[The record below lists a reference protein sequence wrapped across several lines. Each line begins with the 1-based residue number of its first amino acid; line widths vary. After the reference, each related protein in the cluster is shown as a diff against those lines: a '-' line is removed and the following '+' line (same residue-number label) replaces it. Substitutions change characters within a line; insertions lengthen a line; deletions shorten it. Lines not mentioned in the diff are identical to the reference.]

1 MNRIAKVI
9 AITVLTVSCAAAISQ
24 SYTGP
29 TASAAGANTQYTGPS
44 SISKMTV
51 KQLLDDGKDDQYV
64 TLTGKLISHGGSKN
78 YVFADATGEIKTK
91 ISPKYFPANQTINEN
106 TVVEITGEF
115 DKNRFGP
122 SKLEVN
128 QIKVIPG

>member
-9 AITVLTVSCAAAISQ
+9 AITVLTVSSAAAISQ

-29 TASAAGANTQYTGPS
+29 SAKPSGANAQYTGPS

-51 KQLLDDGKDDQYV
+51 KQLLDNGKDDQYV

-78 YVFADATGEIKTK
+78 YVFADASGEMKVK
-91 ISPKYFPANQTINEN
+91 ISPKYFPASQTINE
-106 TVVEITGEF
+106 TTLIEITGEF

-122 SKLEVN
+122 SKVEVN